1 MKWILNAAY
10 LFVLTLLSPVILYR
24 SVRHGRYRRGWR
36 QKLVG
41 SLPQMAADRPLIWF
55 HAVSVGEVLQLEKLV
70 ERFTSEASD
79 RWQILVTT
87 STDTG
92 FDLAQQR
99 FPQATVSWFPLD
111 FSWAILRAL
120 KQVQPSAL
128 VLVELELWPNLLAS
142 CSESDVTTSIV
153 NARMSDRSFR
163 GYSRLSALLRPTF
176 QRIDLVTAQTQEYAD
191 RLRALGVRPERVHVT
206 GSIKFDGV
214 TTNRRNANTNR
225 LRQLFQIAE
234 DDLVLVAGSTQDPE
248 ELVAFECYQELRSEF
263 PRLRLIVVPRHRERF
278 DPVAQQ
284 LRQQGAELIRR
295 SELTVTATVSSDAV
309 ILLDTIG
316 ELSACWG
323 LADIALVGGSFGTRG
338 GQNMLEPA
346 AYGAAVLY
354 GPNTSN
360 FRDIVHLLQQNN
372 AAITVPSLDEL
383 NPIIRTLLQNQNTR
397 TMLGEAA
404 RRVVE
409 GQQGALQQTVELLL
423 ESLPAEAQKAPAT
436 TGSRSAA

>member
-36 QKLVG
+36 EKLLG
-41 SLPQMAADRPLIWF
+41 ALPQVPADRPLIWF

-70 ERFTSEASD
+70 ESFTSEASD

-111 FSWAILRAL
+111 FSWAIRRAL
-120 KQVQPSAL
+120 KRVQPCAL

-142 CSESDVTTSIV
+142 CAEHGVTTTIV

-176 QRIDLVTAQTQEYAD
+176 QRIDLVTAQTQEYAV

-214 TTNRRNANTNR
+214 TTNRSNTNTQR
-225 LRQLFQIAE
+225 LRQLFQIADE
-234 DDLVLVAGSTQDPE
+234 DLVLVAGSTQDPE
-248 ELVAFECYQELRSEF
+248 ELVAFDCYQELRSEF

-278 DPVAQQ
+278 DSVAQQ
-284 LRQQGAELIRR
+284 LQQQGAELIRR
-295 SELTVTATVSSDAV
+295 SQLTASSTVPTDAV

-372 AAITVPSLDEL
+372 AAITIPSLDEL
-383 NPIIRTLLQNQNTR
+383 TSTIRSLLQNQNAR
-397 TMLGEAA
+397 TKLGEAA

-423 ESLPAEAQKAPAT
+423 ESLPAEAQNAPAT
-436 TGSRSAA
+436 TGPRSAA